1 MLAAAAGF
9 SVAKPYPDISGIDLQ
24 IDGTRGMTNGIPL
37 ARAQVKSWSDPQ
49 GNDHSLRYRGLNEKQ
64 FNALAERRTPVPVF
78 LFLVVV
84 PADVHDFAHADPWG
98 LRLSHAAYWASL
110 ADRPQIPDPDTNRK
124 VPVHVPRQN
133 LLTVESLTAL
143 CESPVP
149 LHHHAAG
156 PSTLAGTA

>member
-1 MLAAAAGF
+1 VLAAAAGF

-24 IDGTRGMTNGIPL
+24 IDGTNGMTNGIPL

-84 PADVHDFAHADPWG
+84 PPDVHDFTHADPWR
-98 LRLSHAAYWASL
+98 LRLSHAAYWVSL
-110 ADRPQIPDPDTNRK
+110 ADRPQIPDPDPSRK
-124 VPVHVPRQN
+124 VSVHVPRQN

-143 CESPVP
+143 CEGPVALP
-149 LHHHAAG
+149 SQAAD
-156 PSTLAGTA
+156 PSTLAGTP

>member
-1 MLAAAAGF
+1 VLAAAAGF

-37 ARAQVKSWSDPQ
+37 ARAQVKSWSAPQ
-49 GNDHSLRYRGLNEKQ
+49 GDDDSWHYRGLNERQ
-64 FNALAERRTPVPVF
+64 FNILAERRTPVPVF

-84 PADVHDFAHADPWG
+84 PPKISDFAHADCG
-98 LRLSHAAYWASL
+98 RLQLSHAAYWVSL
-110 ADRPQIPDPDTNRK
+110 ADRAQIPDPDVGRK

-133 LLTVESLTAL
+133 LLTVESLTGL
-143 CESPVP
+143 CESPDVP
-149 LHHHAAG
+149 PRRTAG